1 MKKAVSIFLALVM
14 GLSLVACGGTPSS
27 TATPASEPASTTT
40 STPASAPASGAAE
53 KVTLN
58 VAYMADYA
66 SLAGVVSAINLGAFE
81 EEGIEVNL
89 VEFGDGPTI
98 INAMESGSID
108 LGYIGQG
115 AHKLCVSGR
124 AKIFALANVSNA
136 DAIIGSKAK
145 GTDTLENL
153 KGKTVAYAS
162 GTSSEDILKKGL
174 EKAGLTMDDITP
186 MDMNMSNLVT
196 AMLSGGVDAC
206 AASAPSTTTIL
217 NEMGD
222 DGVTLCDNLTF
233 VDDTIFLSSWI
244 CMPNFAEE
252 NNELLVK
259 FARALYKGFDY
270 RADHNNDDEVC
281 GWIAD
286 QCKLDKQTLLDQCYV
301 GEWTTSDFIRD
312 DMDTVKAY
320 YAKQLEN
327 LVANGDCEDTPL
339 ENYILF
345 DVMEQACA

>member
-14 GLSLVACGGTPSS
+14 GLSLVACGSTPSS
-27 TATPASEPASTTT
+27 TAAPASEPASTTT
-40 STPASAPASGAAE
+40 STPASEPTE
-53 KVTLN
+53 KVTVN
-58 VAYMADYA
+58 VAYMTDFA
-66 SLAGVVSAINLGAFE
+66 SLAGVVSAIKLGAFE
-81 EEGIEVNL
+81 EEGIEVTL
-89 VEFGDGPTI
+89 AEFGDGPTI

-108 LGYIGQG
+108 IGYIGQG
-115 AHKLCVSGR
+115 AHKLCVGGR
-124 AKIFALANVSNA
+124 AKIFALANISNA
-136 DAIIGSKAK
+136 DAVIGSKSK

-162 GTSSEDILKKGL
+162 GTSSEDILRMGL

-222 DGVTLCDNLTF
+222 DGLTLCDNMTF
-233 VDDTIFLSSWI
+233 ADQTVFLSSWI
-244 CMPNFAEE
+244 CMPDYAEQ
-252 NNELLVK
+252 NSELLVK

-270 RADHNNDDEVC
+270 RADPANNDEVC

-286 QCKLDKQTLLDQCYV
+286 MCKLDKDTLLTQVDV
-301 GEWTTSDFIRD
+301 GEWTTSEFVRD
-312 DMDTVKAY
+312 NMDTVKEY
-320 YAKQLEN
+320 YQIQQDN
-327 LVANGDCEDTPL
+327 LVANGDCEVTPL
-339 ENYILF
+339 EDYILF